1 MAEGEDSATVLT
13 ILKSLD
19 ETVKTLK
26 ADNKCLLN
34 RIEILEAPPQNS
46 GVVKQVLSGAEPNS
60 EDQNRDVF
68 EASETMMESDE
79 EVAETRMELEL
90 GLGRAFVTSHT
101 WLVASI

>member
-26 ADNKCLLN
+26 ADNKSLLN

-60 EDQNRDVF
+60 EDQN
-68 EASETMMESDE
+68 
-79 EVAETRMELEL
+79 
-90 GLGRAFVTSHT
+90 
-101 WLVASI
+101 